1 MVVNE
6 TINQTFE
13 VAQGSI
19 QYSPPPAAGLN
30 TTLWL
35 MVAFFVVIMI
45 VYIRIQKA
53 KKSKKL

>member
-1 MVVNE
+1 MVINE

-13 VAQGSI
+13 VAQGAI

-30 TTLWL
+30 NTVAL
-35 MVAFFVVIMI
+35 MVVLFVVIMI
-45 VYIRIQKA
+45 VYFRIQKS